1 MDKPQFARSESLK
14 YYKKALSSY
23 MPDKG
28 KAWDPISETGNPT
41 KSTPVKELIKAIQRQ
56 EPKTT
61 TSKPAK
67 ITKAAKKARRNPNDG
82 SDYAELSNQMDLLR
96 HQNEKLTK
104 QVESLTA
111 TVSGYFRTVH
121 SLLRTNRN
129 ATSNENPPPAAVY
142 PLDVPGVPVVPGQ
155 ATATAT
161 TNNGNAAIPYEATL
175 SPNPRTLDLLWQE
188 YQFGIGGRRPAK
200 SFSATERGR
209 VKHMYHRRKV
219 VWDVLANLVRAGMT
233 AQQAID
239 KIYSVYGA
247 DKSNGSLINCM
258 RVDRK
263 TGGHP
268 ELLRVEENNTRPV
281 TTPRTENPP
290 PPVEEP
296 ILEVPAV
303 ALIAQS
309 PPTTTTKKGKIPY
322 ETTLSS
328 NPRTLAILWLEYQF
342 GIGGRKPARTFTPTE
357 RGRVK
362 YMYHR
367 RKVVWDVLASL
378 VGAGM
383 TAQQAC
389 EKIYAVY
396 GLVSVAAITNKMRQ
410 DRKTGGHPELNVD
423 HIIIEAPPLATE
435 AATLSAHP
443 RDLYILWQ
451 EYQVGIGD
459 AKAAKDFSATERGR
473 VRYLYTRRKLVWEA
487 IANQVRA
494 GCTAQQAIK
503 KIYSVYGEGETV
515 TYIVN
520 QMRQDRQQGGHPKL
534 QI

>member
-1 MDKPQFARSESLK
+1 
-14 YYKKALSSY
+14 
-23 MPDKG
+23 
-28 KAWDPISETGNPT
+28 
-41 KSTPVKELIKAIQRQ
+41 
-56 EPKTT
+56 
-61 TSKPAK
+61 
-67 ITKAAKKARRNPNDG
+67 
-82 SDYAELSNQMDLLR
+82 
-96 HQNEKLTK
+96 
-104 QVESLTA
+104 
-111 TVSGYFRTVH
+111 
-121 SLLRTNRN
+121 
-129 ATSNENPPPAAVY
+129 VY

-161 TNNGNAAIPYEATL
+161 TTTKNGNAAIPYEATL

-200 SFSATERGR
+200 SFSARERGR
-209 VKHMYHRRKV
+209 VKH
-219 VWDVLANLVRAGMT
+219 
-233 AQQAID
+233 
-239 KIYSVYGA
+239 
-247 DKSNGSLINCM
+247 
-258 RVDRK
+258 
-263 TGGHP
+263 
-268 ELLRVEENNTRPV
+268 
-281 TTPRTENPP
+281 
-290 PPVEEP
+290 
-296 ILEVPAV
+296 
-303 ALIAQS
+303 
-309 PPTTTTKKGKIPY
+309 
-322 ETTLSS
+322 
-328 NPRTLAILWLEYQF
+328 
-342 GIGGRKPARTFTPTE
+342 
-357 RGRVK
+357 
-362 YMYHR
+362 MYHR

-473 VRYLYTRRKLVWEA
+473 VRYLYTRRKIVWEA